1 MFDNLSVYFSLNSS
15 SVLLVS
21 GMIGLNM
28 SPILPYFLSVVLNIS
43 SRAMQLVLT
52 EYFVDQEKY
61 FYLILMHANIAFTIG
76 GIVLAATGF
85 MFLTCIEYGCG
96 MFKLAR

>member
-1 MFDNLSVYFSLNSS
+1 
-15 SVLLVS
+15 
-21 GMIGLNM
+21 
-28 SPILPYFLSVVLNIS
+28 
-43 SRAMQLVLT
+43 MQLVLT